1 MTKTYRF
8 RVHATDARTGKPAFR
23 RPWLREVTDASQFAA
38 YVRVRREFSV
48 VFPGCRFTLELVDV
62 AHKAAA

>member
-1 MTKTYRF
+1 MTTAYRF
-8 RVHATDARTGKPAFR
+8 RVHATDARTGKPVFA

-48 VFPGCRFTLELVDV
+48 VFPGCRFTLELVD
-62 AHKAAA
+62 AKIRRAA